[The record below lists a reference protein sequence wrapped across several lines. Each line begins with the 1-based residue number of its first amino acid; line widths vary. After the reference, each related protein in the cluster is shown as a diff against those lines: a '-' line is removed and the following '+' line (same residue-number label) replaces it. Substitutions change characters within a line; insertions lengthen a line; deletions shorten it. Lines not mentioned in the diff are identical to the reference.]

1 MISSKKTPH
10 VVFIHGAN
18 ATPNSFNYIISQTKI
33 KKYTNLDYKSSNGFY
48 PNLASM
54 IVQLQDKGPLFLIS
68 HSLGGIYATHLTKHC
83 TVVGGVSISTPF
95 GGSKTADF
103 ARLFMPANQLFK
115 DIGTRSKPIVE
126 AQETPISVPWVQ
138 VVTTAGDSAMHIT
151 KNDGVVTHKSM
162 THRTDVEHEIFHYTH
177 YEIMTSPE
185 VVKVIENTL
194 KKVDINIKKS

>member
-1 MISSKKTPH
+1 MIKDKKIPH

-18 ATPNSFNYIISQTKI
+18 ATPSSFNYIISHSKI
-33 KKYTNLDYKSSNGFY
+33 KKYTNLEYSSNNGFFA
-48 PNLASM
+48 NLAGM
-54 IVQLQDKGPLFLIS
+54 VVQLKDKGPLFVVG

-83 TVVGGVSISTPF
+83 EVVGGVSISTPF

-103 ARLFMPANQLFK
+103 ARLFMPSNQLFK
-115 DIGTRSKPIVE
+115 DIGTKSRPIIE
-126 AQETPISVPWVQ
+126 AQDIEIKIPWVQ
-138 VVTTAGDSAMHIT
+138 IVTTAGDNALHVV

-162 THRTDVEHEIFHYTH
+162 THRTDLECEVYHYTH

-194 KKVDINIKKS
+194 KKVDKPIKKS